1 MTQEQADIIRTGEG
15 GDGLTS
21 EQKIRNFAESQG
33 LSVTDYGLQ
42 GSPGMFG
49 SASNTQL
56 AGNMGV
62 TPTAGEAVGTLAGP
76 LISDETVNRLVEF
89 GSMFAADGP
98 VHQIFNGFV
107 GRLETVVGSISKIP
121 SSIELT
127 LQTPRVE
134 VIVNANNI
142 SDRIGKVVQGMIF
155 EAIAGRFEDL
165 SARITNLENSN
176 RPDGAGN
183 SMRDV

>member
-1 MTQEQADIIRTGEG
+1 LG
-15 GDGLTS
+15 GASAGGIGNLLGSLGGASAGGTS
-21 EQKIRNFAESQG
+21 NLLEEPLPPG
-33 LSVTDYGLQ
+33 VVPP
-42 GSPGMFG
+42 GSGGAAWNAPSM
-49 SASNTQL
+49 SP
-56 AGNMGV
+56 
-62 TPTAGEAVGTLAGP
+62 TPTVGEEVGTLAGP

-89 GSMFAADGP
+89 GSMFAEGGP
-98 VHQIFNGFV
+98 VYQIFDGFV
-107 GRLETVVGSISKIP
+107 GRLESVVGSISKIP

-155 EAIAGRFEDL
+155 EAIAGRFDAL
-165 SARITNLENSN
+165 SARVENLENSN

-183 SMRDV
+183 SMRDMGGLS